1 MINELINPGTLLAY
15 TLVAISVLILRFD
28 HDDDSD
34 ILNDDINR
42 NIELSVELKPLNSI
56 QNKQAKLDR
65 NFYTAL
71 FNADRLLIPTEQTSR
86 VSTNLVMIIS

>member
-1 MINELINPGTLLAY
+1 MLAY

-28 HDDDSD
+28 HDDDSG

-42 NIELSVELKPLNSI
+42 NIELPVELKPLHSSS
-56 QNKQAKLDR
+56 NKQAKLDR